1 MFWAG
6 TDALMPPL
14 SRWFI
19 KAGFVS
25 LLLSLLL
32 ELFQLRPSVL
42 LPSLSAAAIHLAAI
56 HLLTVGWLLQVILGV
71 AFWMFPRH
79 PTVPPRGDARWG
91 WLALIL
97 LNTGLVFRLL
107 GESGRL
113 GFGWPAWPLVVAA
126 VLQVGGV
133 AAGLVL
139 LWPRIRTSGS

>member
-1 MFWAG
+1 
-6 TDALMPPL
+6 MPPL

-25 LLLSLLL
+25 LVLSLLL
-32 ELFQLRPSVL
+32 ELFQLRPSGL
-42 LPSLSAAAIHLAAI
+42 FSSLPATAVHLAAI

-79 PTVPPRGDARWG
+79 PTAPPRGDARWG
-91 WLALIL
+91 WFALVL
-97 LNTGLVFRLL
+97 LNTGLAVRLA

-113 GFGWPAWPLVVAA
+113 GYGWPTWPLVVAA
-126 VLQVGGV
+126 VLQVCGV

>member
-1 MFWAG
+1 
-6 TDALMPPL
+6 MPPL

-25 LLLSLLL
+25 LVLSLLL
-32 ELFQLRPSVL
+32 ELFQLRPSGL
-42 LPSLSAAAIHLAAI
+42 FSSLPATAVHLAAI

-79 PTVPPRGDARWG
+79 PTAPPRGDARWG
-91 WLALIL
+91 WFALVL
-97 LNTGLVFRLL
+97 LNTGLTVRLA

-113 GFGWPAWPLVVAA
+113 GYGWPAWPLVVAA
-126 VLQVGGV
+126 VLQVCGV